1 MDTKI
6 KNGDW
11 VRNSS
16 GLLQTVDCFD
26 EILQRIYIRLT
37 VPKGKFIFD
46 KNLGSRLSF
55 VWREKEKLREQRALQ
70 LAREALSSMP
80 EVRVISARVDGNAN
94 KMVFGISAYENAGE
108 VEVTVGKNV

>member
-11 VRNSS
+11 VRDSS

-26 EILQRIYIRLT
+26 EILQRIFIRLT
-37 VPKGKFIFD
+37 VPRGKFIYD
-46 KNLGSRLSF
+46 KNLGSRLPL

-70 LAREALSSMP
+70 LAQEALSAMP
-80 EVRVISARVDGNAN
+80 DVRVISARVDEGTN
-94 KMVFGISAYENAGE
+94 KMIFKISAYEYAGE